1 MDTKSKPKMT
11 ILITGADGFI
21 GRNLVVQLQQINEFR
36 IIKLT
41 RKNSANI
48 ISLCQDV
55 DFVFHLAGENR
66 PKNIDEY
73 QNTNVVLTKTLLN
86 TLSKQG
92 RSLPVV
98 FSSSTQAVLD
108 NPYGKSKR
116 KAEELIFKYGEAT
129 SSPVFV
135 FRLPNVFG
143 KWAKPN
149 YNSVVATFC
158 YNLVHDIPLKIND
171 PASIIDLVHIDDTV
185 KTFVDCINRTTASE
199 KIISVEP
206 AHKISVGELAKILSG
221 FWQARQKQMLPNLS
235 SRFNKA
241 LYGTFSSYY
250 EMNKLAVKPALY
262 SDERGWLFELVKST
276 TSGQI
281 FVSSTKPGFTRGD
294 HWHHTKVEKFTV
306 IKGRGTL
313 LFRNVNSD
321 KILSYELSGEE
332 IEIVDIPTGYIHSIH
347 NKGSGDMLLLIWAS
361 EILDKNNP
369 DTYYEKVA

>member
-21 GRNLVVQLQQINEFR
+21 GRNLVAQLQQMNEFR

-41 RKNSANI
+41 RKNSSNI

-98 FSSSTQAVLD
+98 FSSSSQAVLD

-185 KTFVDCINRTTASE
+185 KTFVDCINRTTAS
-199 KIISVEP
+199 KKLISME
-206 AHKISVGELAKILSG
+206 
-221 FWQARQKQMLPNLS
+221 
-235 SRFNKA
+235 
-241 LYGTFSSYY
+241 
-250 EMNKLAVKPALY
+250 
-262 SDERGWLFELVKST
+262 
-276 TSGQI
+276 
-281 FVSSTKPGFTRGD
+281 
-294 HWHHTKVEKFTV
+294 
-306 IKGRGTL
+306 
-313 LFRNVNSD
+313 
-321 KILSYELSGEE
+321 
-332 IEIVDIPTGYIHSIH
+332 
-347 NKGSGDMLLLIWAS
+347 
-361 EILDKNNP
+361 
-369 DTYYEKVA
+369 